1 MHRVP
6 RPLSITHGWWV
17 YTLFIGVHLE
27 GVSQALKDGLLHGCG
42 DAVIG
47 IDPATDSPAQ
57 TRSLLELLSAVIE
70 RYEIPMQSCV
80 LAHVTT
86 TLRVMEEGAPVD
98 LILQSVAGIEGG
110 NRGFGLTLDR
120 LAKARAGAF
129 ELGCGIGGRNVTYF
143 ETGQGSALSADAHR
157 GVDGLPVDQQ
167 MLEVPGVPA
176 RSPPSS
182 RPAAGDEQAQ
192 GHETGDQSD
201 HGTRTAGGSSPL
213 EV

>member
-110 NRGFGLTLDR
+110 NRGSPHPR
-120 LAKARAGAF
+120 PP
-129 ELGCGIGGRNVTYF
+129 
-143 ETGQGSALSADAHR
+143 GQGASWCVRARLRHRRPQRHLLRDRPGLSAVR
-157 GVDGLPVDQQ
+157 
-167 MLEVPGVPA
+167 
-176 RSPPSS
+176 
-182 RPAAGDEQAQ
+182 
-192 GHETGDQSD
+192 
-201 HGTRTAGGSSPL
+201 
-213 EV
+213 